1 MNRIDDFVAE
11 VDETRVQVSIA
22 ILYRE
27 NKFLM
32 QLRDDVPNIVY
43 PAHWGLFGGHLEP
56 GETPEIAVEREVLEE
71 IDYQLP
77 IVQRFGCYVDEKVIR
92 YVFHAPLKV
101 ELSDLTLMEGWD
113 MQLLTREEI
122 SQGERYSDRA
132 QQIRPLTESAQ
143 RILLDFIEQ
152 AD

>member
-11 VDETRVQVSIA
+11 VGETRVQVAIA

-27 NKFLM
+27 NRFLM
-32 QLRDDVPNIVY
+32 QLRDNVPNIVY
-43 PAHWGLFGGHLEP
+43 PAHWGMFGGHLEP
-56 GETPEIAVEREVLEE
+56 GETPEIAVRREVAEE
-71 IDYQLP
+71 IGYGLSM
-77 IVQRFGCYVDEKVIR
+77 VQRFGCYVDEKVIR

-122 SQGERYSDRA
+122 GQGKRYSDRA
-132 QQIRPLTESAQ
+132 QQIQPLTEGSQ